1 MRRLF
6 PFLPCLKVMVSWD
19 KTTIIFVSVIF
30 TLVGGM
36 LYWFVFRAESRS
48 ISSFLMY
55 GTLVVLLGFGAY
67 FIYQGVNGDST
78 QSNNLA
84 STPVDASSSTV
95 VPGDKAPPQSGPEGG
110 NYGIQFWMFIKDWD
124 YRFGQKKPIVVRG
137 SDNSFNPK
145 IYLHPTENTLC
156 VEISVFPKDSTT
168 VGASTPAGV
177 GHSGGGT
184 DDNFVCTVANVPL
197 QKWTCVGVS
206 VSGRNLDIYMDGLL
220 VRSCLLP
227 GVPRPATGSIEIM
240 PGGGFSGSVIDLF
253 HWSRALVPQDVQK
266 FCSAGTK
273 GTQYNALPSKSLFGY
288 TVKLGIE
295 DDSGKVVREY
305 AF

>member
-1 MRRLF
+1 MN
-6 PFLPCLKVMVSWD
+6 WD
-19 KTTIIFVSVIF
+19 TTTIIFVSVIGV
-30 TLVGGM
+30 LVGGM

-67 FIYQGVNGDST
+67 FIYQGVNGDNT
-78 QSNNLA
+78 RSNNLA
-84 STPVDASSSTV
+84 SEPVDSSSSTV
-95 VPGDKAPPQSGPEGG
+95 IPGKDAPAQSGTEGG
-110 NYGIQFWMFIKDWD
+110 NYGVQFWMFIKDWD
-124 YRFGQKKPIVVRG
+124 YKFGQEKPIIRRG
-137 SDNSFNPK
+137 MNNSFNPYV
-145 IYLHPTENTLC
+145 YLHPTENTMS
-156 VEISVFPKDSTT
+156 VKVSVFPRDSTT
-168 VGASTPAGV
+168 VGASTPAGTSD
-177 GHSGGGT
+177 SGGAT
-184 DDNFVCTVANVPL
+184 DDNFVCSVPNVPL
-197 QKWTCVGVS
+197 QKWTCVGIS

-253 HWSRALVPQDVQK
+253 HWSRALVPEDARK
-266 FCSAGTK
+266 FCAAGTK

-288 TVKLGIE
+288 KVKLGIV
-295 DDSGKVVREY
+295 DDSGKPIREY